1 MLAGMQVNES
11 HPRASLKVSE
21 GGIIPFRRARPV
33 PTPPSPVLQRN
44 QQVVGACCL
53 LREPSPPCSG
63 NSLLSSVHEAVKS
76 KKGRLGSWSRC
87 GCMPRGPYGQGDK
100 FIIVFGRRQP
110 STIHPIAFHRLV
122 CIRIE
127 ERALDIDRDPPSR
140 PPGFLVPT

>member
-1 MLAGMQVNES
+1 MQVNES

-21 GGIIPFRRARPV
+21 GGIIPFRRARAPR
-33 PTPPSPVLQRN
+33 PHPSFSCSTEEPAGSGGLQSTSRAFTAPFWEFPFFVRPRGS
-44 QQVVGACCL
+44 Q
-53 LREPSPPCSG
+53 
-63 NSLLSSVHEAVKS
+63 KKD

-127 ERALDIDRDPPSR
+127 ERAFYIDRDPPSR
-140 PPGFLVPT
+140 PPGFIVPT